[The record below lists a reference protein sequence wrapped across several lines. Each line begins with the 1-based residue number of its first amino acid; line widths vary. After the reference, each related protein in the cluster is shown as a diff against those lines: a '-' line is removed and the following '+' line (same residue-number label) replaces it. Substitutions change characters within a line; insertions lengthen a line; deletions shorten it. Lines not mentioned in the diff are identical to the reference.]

1 MCEFTTKLPRKETS
15 FFRYDVLLQVV
26 VPCLGEHYGEN
37 GKGPI
42 FSLEVAHAVVVQLPR
57 LLVSNMP
64 KLILGQ
70 VSVF

>member
-1 MCEFTTKLPRKETS
+1 MVFK
-15 FFRYDVLLQVV
+15 YDVLLQVV